1 MSLQATRALRELAR
15 CFSEFGN
22 GCGQRKYDLLSALE
36 KQTLPRA
43 ADVLRL
49 HESLCFLR
57 AFPDDAKL
65 LAQVEHMLLMFA
77 ERADV
82 RRHEDELANT
92 GIAGTPI
99 YFRFFAASAHWLAQR
114 WGAYL
119 TIDWDEFERRDQLE
133 LWLAPMTLYCETQGL
148 DAYAFDVREWI
159 DRLKGPA
166 ESDAEFLLQ
175 RFARMPM
182 SRRTGEVLLEDLDVP
197 LALQPGPDTP
207 ARTREKYASAATV
220 YQTHPLSR
228 HRPTIKEIAESRIQT
243 RKVSPREGR
252 KVVELARA
260 AMATRS
266 RDLDAF
272 AYGSHHDV
280 LMIDCESGL
289 QIACIGVVP
298 ERRLLLETLY
308 GYMVLKNGVPVGYG
322 AITGLFN
329 SAEVAYT
336 IFDTFRSAEAAM
348 MLGWVLTVAKRLFD
362 ADTILIDSYQI
373 GKDNEDALRSG
384 AWWFY
389 QKLGFRPRDRNALR
403 VMRSEQKRMRTNPTH
418 RSTVKTL
425 AQLAEHDLF
434 LNLGDARD
442 DVLGLL
448 PLADVGLQ
456 LSNFLARQF
465 GADRE
470 HAARVCSRDARKLLG
485 VRNYSRFSAGER
497 LAWNWWAPLVV
508 ILPNIKR
515 WPRADMRAL
524 VNVIRAKG
532 GRGELDYL
540 RRFNDHRRLRSS
552 LRQLAERGR

>member
-1 MSLQATRALRELAR
+1 MSLQATRALRELTR
-15 CFSEFGN
+15 CVSEFGN
-22 GCGQRKYDLLSALE
+22 GCGQRKYDLLSTLE
-36 KQTLPRA
+36 DRTLSRA
-43 ADVLRL
+43 TDVLRL

-57 AFPDDAKL
+57 AFPDDAQL
-65 LAQVEHMLLMFA
+65 LTQVEGMLSVFA
-77 ERADV
+77 ERVDV
-82 RRHEDELANT
+82 RRHRDELADT

-133 LWLAPMTLYCETQGL
+133 LWLASMTLYCETQGL

-159 DRLKGPA
+159 DRLKGPD
-166 ESDAEFLLQ
+166 ETDAQFLLH
-175 RFARMPM
+175 RFARLPM
-182 SRRTGEVLLEDLDVP
+182 SRRVEEVVLEDLDVP

-207 ARTREKYASAATV
+207 ARTREKHASAAIV
-220 YQTHPLSR
+220 YQALPLSR
-228 HRPTIKEIAESRIQT
+228 QRPTIKEITKWRIKT

-280 LMIDCESGL
+280 LMTDCGSGL

-308 GYMVLKNGVPVGYG
+308 GYMVLRNGVPVGYG

-329 SAEVAYT
+329 SAEIAFT
-336 IFDTFRSAEAAM
+336 IFETFRSAEAAM
-348 MLGWVLTVAKRLFD
+348 MLGWVLTVAQRLFS

-389 QKLGFRPRDRNALR
+389 QKLGFRPRDRQALR
-403 VMRSEQKRMRTNPTH
+403 VMRGEQKRMKIDPTH
-418 RSTVKTL
+418 RSSFKTL
-425 AQLAEHDLF
+425 AQLAEHELF
-434 LNLGDARD
+434 LDFGGARK

-456 LSNFLARQF
+456 LSNFLAQRF

-470 HAARVCSRDARKLLG
+470 NAIRVCRRDAQKLLA
-485 VRNYSRFSAGER
+485 VRNFNRFAAGER

-508 ILPNIKR
+508 ILPNINR
-515 WPRADMRAL
+515 WPPADKRAL
-524 VNVIRAKG
+524 VSLIRAKG
-532 GRGELDYL
+532 GRHELNYL
-540 RRFNDHRRLRSS
+540 QQFNDHRRLRSS
-552 LRQLAERGR
+552 LRRLAERGR

>member
-1 MSLQATRALRELAR
+1 MSLQATRALRELTR
-15 CFSEFGN
+15 CVNEFGN
-22 GCGQRKYDLLSALE
+22 GYGQRKHDLLSALE
-36 KQTLPRA
+36 NRTLPRA
-43 ADVLRL
+43 TDVLRL

-65 LAQVEHMLLMFA
+65 LAQLERMLSGFA
-77 ERADV
+77 ERVDV
-82 RRHEDELANT
+82 RRHRDELANT

-99 YFRFFAASAHWLAQR
+99 YFRFFAASAYWLAQR

-133 LWLAPMTLYCETQGL
+133 LWLASMTLYCETQGL

-159 DRLKGPA
+159 DLLKGPD
-166 ESDAEFLLQ
+166 ETDAKFLLQ
-175 RFARMPM
+175 RFERMPM
-182 SRRTGEVLLEDLDVP
+182 SGRAGEVLLEDLDVP

-207 ARTREKYASAATV
+207 ARTREKHASAAVV
-220 YQTHPLSR
+220 YQTRPLSR
-228 HRPTIKEIAESRIQT
+228 HRPTIKEIAEWRIKT

-280 LMIDCESGL
+280 LMTDCEDGL
-289 QIACIGVVP
+289 QIVCIGVVP

-308 GYMVLKNGVPVGYG
+308 GYMVMKNGVPVGYG

-329 SAEVAYT
+329 SVELAYT

-348 MLGWVLTVAKRLFD
+348 MLGWMLTVAKRLFD

-456 LSNFLARQF
+456 LSNFLAKQF

-470 HAARVCSRDARKLLG
+470 NAARVCSRDAQKLLG
-485 VRNYSRFSAGER
+485 VRNLSRFSVGER

-515 WPRADMRAL
+515 WPRADKRAL
-524 VNVIRAKG
+524 VSLIRAKG
-532 GRGELDYL
+532 GRHEIDYL
-540 RRFNDHRRLRSS
+540 QRFNDHRRLRNS

>member
-1 MSLQATRALRELAR
+1 MTSKAARTLRELTR
-15 CFSEFGN
+15 CVNKFGR
-22 GCGQRKYDLLSALE
+22 GCGQRKHELLSTLE
-36 KQTLPRA
+36 NRALPRA
-43 ADVLRL
+43 ADVLEL
-49 HESLCFLR
+49 HEALCFLR
-57 AFPDDAKL
+57 AFPDDASL
-65 LAQVEHMLLMFA
+65 LTKVEHMLSVFA
-77 ERADV
+77 ERVDV
-82 RRHEDELANT
+82 RRHRNELADT

-99 YFRFFAASAHWLAQR
+99 HFRFFAASAYWLARR

-133 LWLAPMTLYCETQGL
+133 LWLTSMTLYCETQGL

-159 DRLKGPA
+159 DRLKGPD
-166 ESDAEFLLQ
+166 ETDAKFLLH
-175 RFARMPM
+175 RFERLPM
-182 SRRTGEVLLEDLDVP
+182 SRRAGEVLLEDLDVP

-207 ARTREKYASAATV
+207 ARTREKFLSAAIV
-220 YQTHPLSR
+220 YQTRPLSR
-228 HRPTIKEIAESRIQT
+228 QRPTIEEIAKRRITSRT
-243 RKVSPREGR
+243 LSSRKGR

-272 AYGSHHDV
+272 AYGSYQDV
-280 LMIDCESGL
+280 LINECAGGI

-308 GYMVLKNGVPVGYG
+308 GYMVIKNGVPVGYG

-329 SAEVAYT
+329 SVEIAYT

-348 MLGWVLTVAKRLFD
+348 MLGCVLTVAQRRFG
-362 ADTILIDSYQI
+362 ADTILIDAYQI

-389 QKLGFRPRDRNALR
+389 QKLGFRPRDRMALR
-403 VMRSEQKRMRTNPTH
+403 VMRREQKHIKNDPRH
-418 RSTVKTL
+418 RSDTKTL

-434 LNLGDARD
+434 LNLENARD

-448 PLADVGLQ
+448 PLADIGLQ

-470 HAARVCSRDARKLLG
+470 HAARACSRDAQKILG
-485 VRNYSRFSAGER
+485 VRDCSRFSAGER
-497 LAWNWWAPLVV
+497 LAWKWWAPLVL
-508 ILPNIKR
+508 ILPNIEH
-515 WPRADMRAL
+515 WPRSDKRSL
-524 VNVIRAKG
+524 VRVIRAKG
-532 GRGELDYL
+532 GQCELDYL
-540 RRFNDHRRLRSS
+540 QRFNDHHRLRRS
-552 LRQLAERGR
+552 LRQLAASGS